1 MALTEP
7 DTEEPIPVTNPN
19 ADIKF
24 DDLMDPQFIR
34 KATPEEE
41 AALDAAL
48 GLRTIQVR
56 VSAETAEAL
65 DAMAARRGII
75 TQALVRDILTWAA
88 GFGPDF

>member
-1 MALTEP
+1 M
-7 DTEEPIPVTNPN
+7 TNPN

-41 AALDAAL
+41 AALDAALGLPAL